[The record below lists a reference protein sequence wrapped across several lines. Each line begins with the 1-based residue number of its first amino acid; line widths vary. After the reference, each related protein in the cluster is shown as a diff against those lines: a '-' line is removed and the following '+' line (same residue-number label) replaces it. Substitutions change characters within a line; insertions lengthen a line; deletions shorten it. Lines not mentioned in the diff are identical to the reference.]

1 MEGWHDTEYFRSL
14 QSDRPLCFYQA
25 ARAMKRIL
33 VAVTDQELR
42 AHLRQEWAE
51 HCELLE
57 ANSGAEAVYL
67 AATTQPDLVLVS
79 IILDDVCGVEVIK
92 ASRHHNPGARVVAL
106 ARHGDIPA
114 AAYAEMARAI
124 GAHEALVEP
133 VRMPQLQRHL
143 LVGVAPQ
150 ANAATA

>member
-1 MEGWHDTEYFRSL
+1 
-14 QSDRPLCFYQA
+14 
-25 ARAMKRIL
+25 MKRIL
-33 VAVTDQELR
+33 IAVTDQELR
-42 AHLRQEWAE
+42 THVRQEWAE

-114 AAYAEMARAI
+114 TAYAEMARAI

-143 LVGVAPQ
+143 LMGVAQHPSV
-150 ANAATA
+150 ATA